1 MRYFYASITI
11 TNLKRKLTISI
22 DFVKWT
28 VTGTLTQCHWKCKT
42 VNSLEN
48 TVWQVDKV
56 SFINTHDHRY
66 LAINEK
72 MDIYPNS

>member
-1 MRYFYASITI
+1 MNVQSNLNYIGIKTMRYFYASITI

-42 VNSLEN
+42 VNSLEK
-48 TVWQVDKV
+48 T
-56 SFINTHDHRY
+56 I
-66 LAINEK
+66 
-72 MDIYPNS
+72 